1 VNFNDKN
8 DEEISSKLVS
18 IKQELKLQTT
28 VAINIDASTFIEIKI
43 SIKINFFIF
52 IFFLLGVVKNPVR
65 QTLQFVPTA
74 SFDKSNEAVSKLVS
88 KIQGLL
94 KSKDWDQFA
103 AAQFVDI
110 TNELRRM
117 DKTDLNTFKSNADIK

>member
-1 VNFNDKN
+1 MNFNDK
-8 DEEISSKLVS
+8 DDKEISSKLVS
-18 IKQELKLQTT
+18 IKQELKLQTS

-43 SIKINFFIF
+43 SIKINFF
-52 IFFLLGVVKNPVR
+52 LLAVVKNPVR

>member
-1 VNFNDKN
+1 MNGRVC
-8 DEEISSKLVS
+8 L
-18 IKQELKLQTT
+18 
-28 VAINIDASTFIEIKI
+28 
-43 SIKINFFIF
+43 
-52 IFFLLGVVKNPVR
+52 FLGAVKNPVR

-74 SFDKSNEAVSKLVS
+74 SFDKSNEPVSVLVS

-103 AAQFVDI
+103 AAHFTDI

-117 DKTDLNTFKSNADIK
+117 DKADLNTFKSNTDIK

>member
-1 VNFNDKN
+1 
-8 DEEISSKLVS
+8 
-18 IKQELKLQTT
+18 
-28 VAINIDASTFIEIKI
+28 
-43 SIKINFFIF
+43 
-52 IFFLLGVVKNPVR
+52 
-65 QTLQFVPTA
+65 
-74 SFDKSNEAVSKLVS
+74 LVS

-117 DKTDLNTFKSNADIK
+117 DKADLNTFKSNSDIK